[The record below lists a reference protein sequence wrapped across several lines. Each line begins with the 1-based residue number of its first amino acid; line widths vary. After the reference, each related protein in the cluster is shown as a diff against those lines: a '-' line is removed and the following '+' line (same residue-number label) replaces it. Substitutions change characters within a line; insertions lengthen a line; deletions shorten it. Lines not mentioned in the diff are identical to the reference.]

1 MGFRRGV
8 STTTAI
14 IHVLNLLYKN
24 LDQHK
29 KCVGIFLDLSKAFDL
44 VNHEILVDKLEGYG
58 VKGKALDW
66 FKSYLDNKRYYVY
79 VNNCKSHNLKST
91 IGVPQGSIL
100 GPLLYIIYVN
110 DFRFNNSIMYAD
122 DTSLLICE
130 PKMVEVTNNA
140 NTQLQQRQQWY
151 KENNLIL
158 NSKKSSFIRF
168 NISNNKHDNSL
179 LIKIDGTSL
188 EQRNGTK
195 FLGLHISDNC
205 SWTVHIE
212 AICKKV
218 ATVCYCI
225 NQLRKTIDQST
236 LLMFYYAHF
245 HSVISYSIIAWGSSE
260 ESERVFK
267 MQKRAVRHIVGVN
280 QRIHCK
286 PIFTRLDI
294 LTLPSVYI
302 LQLLI
307 YAKSEINQIN
317 HLNKNHDYNTRNSL
331 LLEIPQHN
339 LHLEKSPEYMA
350 IKAYNKLPNKYK
362 ISNEKVFKQNI
373 KKLLLSKCYYSVS
386 EYFSDKDL

>member
-1 MGFRRGV
+1 M
-8 STTTAI
+8 
-14 IHVLNLLYKN
+14 
-24 LDQHK
+24 
-29 KCVGIFLDLSKAFDL
+29 GIFLDLSKAFDL
-44 VNHEILVDKLEGYG
+44 VNHGILVDKLEGYG
-58 VKGKALDW
+58 VRSKALDW
-66 FKSYLDNKRYYVY
+66 FESYLDNRRHYVY
-79 VNNCKSHNLKST
+79 VNNCKSHSLKST

-122 DTSLLICE
+122 DTSLLTCE
-130 PKMVEVTNNA
+130 PKMVEVTNNS
-140 NTQLQQRQQWY
+140 NTQLQQIQQWY
-151 KENNLIL
+151 KNNNLIL

-205 SWTVHIE
+205 SWTVHIK

-236 LLMFYYAHF
+236 LLMLYYAHF
-245 HSVISYSIIAWGSSE
+245 HSVISYSIITWGSSK

-317 HLNKNHDYNTRNSL
+317 HLNTK
-331 LLEIPQHN
+331 P
-339 LHLEKSPEYMA
+339 
-350 IKAYNKLPNKYK
+350 
-362 ISNEKVFKQNI
+362 
-373 KKLLLSKCYYSVS
+373 
-386 EYFSDKDL
+386 